1 MYRNILHKFQ
11 NVLNLMERIV
21 STIAITALIRLVTK
35 STEAVLMVVFTEY
48 RAIKVHLLSFI
59 E

>member
-1 MYRNILHKFQ
+1 
-11 NVLNLMERIV
+11 MERIV